1 MRYLKPQFN
10 FLSKTVMTIV
20 GVGLISSHGIAA
32 DAVPEP
38 STYAD
43 VSVPQLTGW
52 DPSNIVTLDHDAISG
67 ATAKS
72 HIYPTVEG
80 AEGTAAESSVAA
92 VYWELDNDSGRAPGI
107 QVVTD
112 DLDLPVNNC
121 IMASGEIESTDFP
134 GTFIPKTCSDNE
146 GSSKRY
152 FLEITS
158 SDVPV
163 DLAFNLG
170 VKDIRYKGVKDPA
183 TDDGVA
189 LAQFRDE
196 FGVGRI
202 YRVIQKTINNTDK
215 RIASYKFELG
225 TGLADDFEPL
235 TFEEHSVAFEMRTA
249 VPREF
254 FDGETGAP
262 DISVWNPLRFMTV
275 SPKMF
280 DDGSRARFD
289 PGFVDHAAAG
299 LLAPQFPAD
308 GVEKSQNIDSG
319 LNIVDGVIGAMS
331 ANYFNVAD
339 NVSETESI
347 SFPGNTF
354 GYQLPDSLI
363 PMVIGEYN
371 TNEVGGESDSIVA
384 IWDGS
389 NWRAGRTGLDGDIA
403 TTPNYDIIPD
413 SQLAQWAAKPL
424 GLTIPG
430 EAEEDIVRYD
440 SIVSDDLSGLNT
452 DVYIYIGDKLLDE
465 NGDLKV
471 DSITLRVT
479 ASSVESV
486 IGDVAGSEDPLWVT
500 NAAPTL
506 ASYMAATGTPVAIND
521 TGYTVGDDQVTIDVL
536 SNDLID
542 GVAANSVF
550 DATDVTPDTINIV
563 TAPASGTAV
572 VNADPALGIDYTANI
587 DFSGTDVIIYTVT
600 IDGVVSNEA
609 TISIEVEAAPIPDT
623 PLANNDS
630 AITFENTS
638 VTLDVLANDELYN
651 ETPTTAVVS
660 IDNAAL
666 NGTATVENNNIVYV
680 PGDGYLGFDRFTYV
694 VTVDGIE
701 SNSALVTVRVDE
713 PVVIEVPEEAPEEA
727 ATSSLRSSS
736 GCSAGRLD
744 AKFDP
749 ILPGMLFIALAGLFM
764 RRRKNNV

>member
-1 MRYLKPQFN
+1 
-10 FLSKTVMTIV
+10 MTIV
-20 GVGLISSHGIAA
+20 GAGLISSNGLAA
-32 DAVPEP
+32 DAVPTP

-52 DPSNIVTLDHDAISG
+52 DPSNIVTLGADAVSG

-72 HIYPTVEG
+72 HVYPSAEG
-80 AEGTAAESSVAA
+80 AEGTVAESSVAA

-112 DLDLPVNNC
+112 DLDVPVNNC
-121 IMASGEIESTDFP
+121 IMASGEIESTEFP
-134 GTFIPKTCSDNE
+134 GTFIPKTCSDEE

-152 FLEITS
+152 FLEITE

-170 VKDIRYKGVKDPA
+170 VKDIRYKGVKDPT

-196 FGVGRI
+196 FGIGRI

-225 TGLADDFEPL
+225 TGLADDFVPL

-299 LLAPQFPAD
+299 MLAPQSPAD

-319 LNIVDGVIGAMS
+319 LSIVDGVIGAMS
-331 ANYFNVAD
+331 TNYFNVAD

-347 SFPGNTF
+347 SFPGNMF

-384 IWDGS
+384 IWDGN

-424 GLTIPG
+424 GLTISG
-430 EAEEDIVRYD
+430 EAEEDIVRYE

-452 DVYIYIGDKLLDE
+452 DVYIYIGDQLLDE
-465 NGDLKV
+465 NGDLKI

-479 ASSVESV
+479 ANSVESV
-486 IGDVAGSEDPLWVT
+486 IGNVAGSEDPLWVT
-500 NAAPTL
+500 PGNEAPTL

-521 TGYTVGDDQVTIDVL
+521 NAETIGTAAITVDVL
-536 SNDLID
+536 DNDLID
-542 GVAANSVF
+542 GVAANTVF
-550 DATDVTPDTINIV
+550 DAAGIPTADTITIV
-563 TAPASGTAV
+563 TGATSGTAT
-572 VNADPALGIDYTANI
+572 VNADPALGIDYTANA
-587 DFSGTDVIIYTVT
+587 DFSGTDVITYTVT
-600 IDGVVSNEA
+600 VDGAESNEA

-638 VTLDVLANDELYN
+638 VTLDVLTNDELYN
-651 ETPTTAVVS
+651 DTPTTVVVS

-666 NGTATVENNNIVYV
+666 NGTATVEDNEIVYV
-680 PGDGYLGFDRFTYV
+680 PGDGYLGFERFTYT
-694 VTVDGIE
+694 VTVDGIV

-713 PVVIEVPEEAPEEA
+713 PVVIEAPEEAPEVDTSPEETTA
-727 ATSSLRSSS
+727 SSLRSSS

-749 ILPGMLFIALAGLFM
+749 ILSGMLFIALAGLFM

>member
-1 MRYLKPQFN
+1 
-10 FLSKTVMTIV
+10 MTIV
-20 GVGLISSHGIAA
+20 GAGLISSNGLAA
-32 DAVPEP
+32 DAVPTP

-52 DPSNIVTLDHDAISG
+52 DSSNIVTLGADAVSG

-72 HIYPTVEG
+72 HVYPSAEG
-80 AEGTAAESSVAA
+80 AEGTVAESSVAA

-112 DLDLPVNNC
+112 DLDVPVNNC

-134 GTFIPKTCSDNE
+134 GTFIPKTCSDEE

-163 DLAFNLG
+163 DLAFSLG
-170 VKDIRYKGVKDPA
+170 VKDIRYKGVKDPT

-189 LAQFRDE
+189 LSQFRDE
-196 FGVGRI
+196 FGIGRI

-225 TGLADDFEPL
+225 TGLADDFVPL

-262 DISVWNPLRFMTV
+262 DISVWDPLRFMTV

-299 LLAPQFPAD
+299 LLAPQSPAD

-363 PMVIGEYN
+363 PMVIGEYS
-371 TNEVGGESDSIVA
+371 TNEVGGESDSVVA
-384 IWDGS
+384 IWDGT

-413 SQLAQWAAKPL
+413 SQLEQWAAKLL
-424 GLTIPG
+424 GLTILG
-430 EAEEDIVRYD
+430 EAEEDLVRYD

-452 DVYIYIGDKLLDE
+452 DVYIYIGDQLLDE
-465 NGDLKV
+465 NGDLTI

-479 ASSVESV
+479 ANSVESV
-486 IGDVAGSEDPLWVT
+486 IGSVEGSEDPLWVT
-500 NAAPTL
+500 SGNEAPTL

-521 TGYTVGDDQVTIDVL
+521 NAETIGTAAITVDVL
-536 SNDLID
+536 DNDLID
-542 GVAANSVF
+542 GVAANTVF
-550 DATDVTPDTINIV
+550 DPADATPDTITIV
-563 TAPASGTAV
+563 TGPTSGVAV
-572 VNADPALGIDYTANI
+572 VNVDPENGIDYTANA
-587 DFSGTDVIIYTVT
+587 DFSGTDVITYTVT
-600 IDGVVSNEA
+600 IDGAESNEA

-623 PLANNDS
+623 PLANSDS

-638 VTLDVLANDELYN
+638 VTLDVLDNDELYN
-651 ETPTTAVVS
+651 DTPTTVVVS

-666 NGTATVENNNIVYV
+666 NGTATVEDNEIVYV
-680 PGDGYLGFDRFTYV
+680 PSDDYLGFDRFTYV
-694 VTVDGIE
+694 VTVDGVV
-701 SNSALVTVRVDE
+701 SNSALVTIRVDE
-713 PVVIEVPEEAPEEA
+713 PVVVEESDDTA
-727 ATSSLRSSS
+727 ASSLRSSS

-749 ILPGMLFIALAGLFM
+749 ILPGMLFIALVGLFM

>member
-1 MRYLKPQFN
+1 MKYLKPRLN
-10 FLSKTVMTIV
+10 VLSKAIMTIV
-20 GVGLISSHGIAA
+20 GAGLISSNGLAA
-32 DAVPEP
+32 DAVPTP

-52 DPSNIVTLDHDAISG
+52 DSSNIVTLGADAVSG

-72 HIYPTVEG
+72 HVYPSAEG
-80 AEGTAAESSVAA
+80 AEGTVAESSVAA

-112 DLDLPVNNC
+112 DLDVPVNNC

-134 GTFIPKTCSDNE
+134 GTFIPKTCSDEE

-163 DLAFNLG
+163 DLAFSLG
-170 VKDIRYKGVKDPA
+170 VKDIRYKGVKDPT

-189 LAQFRDE
+189 LSQFRDE
-196 FGVGRI
+196 FGIGRI

-225 TGLADDFEPL
+225 TGLADDFVPL

-262 DISVWNPLRFMTV
+262 DISVWDPLRFMTV

-299 LLAPQFPAD
+299 LLAPQSPAD

-363 PMVIGEYN
+363 PMVIGEYS
-371 TNEVGGESDSIVA
+371 TNEVGGESDSVVA
-384 IWDGS
+384 IWDGT

-413 SQLAQWAAKPL
+413 SQLEQWAAKLL
-424 GLTIPG
+424 GLTILG
-430 EAEEDIVRYD
+430 EAEEDLVRYD

-452 DVYIYIGDKLLDE
+452 DVYIYIGDQLLDE
-465 NGDLKV
+465 NGDLTI

-479 ASSVESV
+479 ANSVESV
-486 IGDVAGSEDPLWVT
+486 IGSVEGSEDPLWVT
-500 NAAPTL
+500 SGNEAPTL

-521 TGYTVGDDQVTIDVL
+521 NAETIGTAAITVDVL
-536 SNDLID
+536 DNDLID
-542 GVAANSVF
+542 GVAANTVF
-550 DATDVTPDTINIV
+550 DPADATPDTITIV
-563 TAPASGTAV
+563 TGPTSGVAV
-572 VNADPALGIDYTANI
+572 VNVDPENGIDYTANA
-587 DFSGTDVIIYTVT
+587 DFSGTDVITYTVT
-600 IDGVVSNEA
+600 IDGAESNEA

-623 PLANNDS
+623 PLANSDS

-638 VTLDVLANDELYN
+638 VTLDVLDNDELYN
-651 ETPTTAVVS
+651 DTPTTVVVS

-666 NGTATVENNNIVYV
+666 NGTATVEDNEIVYV
-680 PGDGYLGFDRFTYV
+680 PSDDYLGFDRFTYV
-694 VTVDGIE
+694 VTVDGVV
-701 SNSALVTVRVDE
+701 SNSALVTIRVDE
-713 PVVIEVPEEAPEEA
+713 PVVVEESDDTA
-727 ATSSLRSSS
+727 ASSLHSSS